1 MGRVDLSIYLS
12 VYLSVY
18 LSIYPSVYLSIEHF
32 FAIDGDGG
40 GDGDDDDGGD
50 DARLRGRAGR
60 DLNTHHVPDLIDA
73 GSGAPLIPPRLFAAP
88 PRIAHHVLFG
98 QEGPIDFANTGLPA
112 GKAWPAHRA
121 LSLSGGKVA
130 GSLNIAVAVK

>member
-1 MGRVDLSIYLS
+1 MRRADLSIYLS

-18 LSIYPSVYLSIEHF
+18 LSIYPSVYLSIDHF
-32 FAIDGDGG
+32 CAIDGDGG
-40 GDGDDDDGGD
+40 
-50 DARLRGRAGR
+50 
-60 DLNTHHVPDLIDA
+60 
-73 GSGAPLIPPRLFAAP
+73 
-88 PRIAHHVLFG
+88 
-98 QEGPIDFANTGLPA
+98 GPIDFANTGLPA